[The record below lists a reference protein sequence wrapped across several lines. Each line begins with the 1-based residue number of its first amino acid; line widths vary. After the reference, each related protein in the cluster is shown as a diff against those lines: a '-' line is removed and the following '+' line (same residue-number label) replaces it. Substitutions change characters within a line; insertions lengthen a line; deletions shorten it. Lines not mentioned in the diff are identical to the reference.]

1 MLELNKA
8 NFDAEVKEADKP
20 VFIDFWS
27 DGWGKCIEMMPGVH
41 QLEEKYADK
50 IKFASFNIA
59 EGRRIAMKLK
69 VLGLP
74 ACKIVKAGEIVAG
87 IGPEEATSV
96 EAIEAFIKEYYET
109 V

>member
-1 MLELNKA
+1 MVEITKA

-20 VFIDFWS
+20 VLVDFWS
-27 DGWGKCIEMMPGVH
+27 DGWGKCKEMMPGVH
-41 QLEEKYADK
+41 QLEEKYGDK

-74 ACKIVKAGEIVAG
+74 ALKIVKEGVVDAGM
-87 IGPEEATSV
+87 GPDEATSV
-96 EAIEAFIKEYYET
+96 EAIEEFIKGYYAAL
-109 V
+109 